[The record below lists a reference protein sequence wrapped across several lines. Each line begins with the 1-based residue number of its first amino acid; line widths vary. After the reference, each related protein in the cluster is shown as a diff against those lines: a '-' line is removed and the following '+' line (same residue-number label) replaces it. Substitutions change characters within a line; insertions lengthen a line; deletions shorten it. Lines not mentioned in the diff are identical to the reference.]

1 MRAVKLKD
9 SLYKEAERL
18 SRTQGTK
25 VEELIP
31 RALKHGLNVLN
42 EKQVLGLYKD
52 RKITLQKAAS
62 MLSVDIWEMI
72 EKVKKADLHID
83 YTMEEF
89 AEDLR

>member
-42 EKQVLGLYKD
+42 EKQVLELYKD

-62 MLSVDIWEMI
+62 MLLVDIWEMI

>member
-42 EKQVLGLYKD
+42 EKQVLELYKD